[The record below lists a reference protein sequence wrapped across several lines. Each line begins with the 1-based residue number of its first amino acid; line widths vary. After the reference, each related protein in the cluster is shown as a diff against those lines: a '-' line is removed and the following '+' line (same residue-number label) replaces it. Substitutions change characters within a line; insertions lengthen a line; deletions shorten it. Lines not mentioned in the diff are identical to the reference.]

1 MTIFDINEPD
11 HSTPRIHQEIV
22 VDNIKHKPRSK
33 MRLLSV
39 WLCPFIMVTASTVS
53 RAADVT
59 PLAISR
65 LIDKQLGID
74 VANKSQFAG
83 DAEFLRRVTLD
94 LAGRIPTIVEVHEYL
109 SNTSES
115 RRIEA
120 IDRLMHSGVHYR
132 NMATFWRRAW
142 VPQADTPEFDSVT
155 DDFERWLVHRL
166 QKRTRYDE
174 LVAEILML
182 DHASNA
188 PASTTPVGFYN
199 ANLSRP
205 ENLAA
210 SATRAFLGINLDC
223 AQCHDHP
230 FSRWTRE
237 QFWQTAAFFAE
248 PQANEKSQSQPPKV
262 RVPDTKMEYEPALL
276 TKAKIEWPE
285 KLDSV
290 SLRLIL
296 VDWMK
301 TNEEQLLAK
310 NAVNRLWAH
319 YFGEAIIEPVDDLSR
334 DEVQTGAR
342 AQLLNDLS
350 AAFIASGYDLN
361 LLTEGIVSSNAYRL
375 SSSPSGTSTGSEPD
389 PDAPGPF
396 RITRATV
403 RGLTGEQLFDSLQTA
418 ANLPS
423 ERRDV
428 GGRSDRS
435 QRSEFASRFYIENS
449 FSAERSITQALT
461 LMNGSFVSELTTK
474 QGNLMLASILSAPFM
489 NFDEQIDTVFIAV
502 LGRHARETELQVIKQ
517 SFESHADTTRESHLG
532 NLFWVLVNSSEFNTN
547 H

>member
-1 MTIFDINEPD
+1 MMRLQPAWLCLF
-11 HSTPRIHQEIV
+11 IV
-22 VDNIKHKPRSK
+22 VSA
-33 MRLLSV
+33 
-39 WLCPFIMVTASTVS
+39 VTTC
-53 RAADVT
+53 RAADIS
-59 PLAISR
+59 PLMVSR
-65 LIDKQLGID
+65 LIDQRLGMD
-74 VANKSQFAG
+74 AADHSQFAS

-94 LAGRIPTIVEVHEYL
+94 LAGRIPTIIEVHDYL

-115 RRIEA
+115 RRIET

-166 QKRTRYDE
+166 QKGTRYDE
-174 LVAEILML
+174 LVVEILTL
-182 DHASNA
+182 DHANNV
-188 PASTTPVGFYN
+188 PASTTPIGFYY
-199 ANLSRP
+199 ANLSKP

-237 QFWQTAAFFAE
+237 QFWQTAAFFVE
-248 PQANEKSQSQPPKV
+248 PQTNEKSQPQPPKV
-262 RVPDTKMEYEPALL
+262 RIPDTKMEYEPALL
-276 TKAKIEWPE
+276 TKTKIEWPE

-301 TNEEQLLAK
+301 VNEEQLLAK

-334 DEVQTGAR
+334 DEVQTGDRAR
-342 AQLLNDLS
+342 LLNDLS
-350 AAFIASGYDLN
+350 AAFIASGYDLD
-361 LLTEGIVSSNAYRL
+361 LMTEGIVSSHAYRL
-375 SSSPSGTSTGSEPD
+375 SASPAGTSKGSESD

-403 RGLTGEQLFDSLQTA
+403 RGLTGEQLYDSLQTA
-418 ANLPS
+418 ANRPS
-423 ERRDV
+423 ERKDV
-428 GGRSDRS
+428 GGGSDRS
-435 QRSEFASRFYIENS
+435 QRSEFASRFYIERS
-449 FSAERSITQALT
+449 FSAERSISQALT
-461 LMNGSFVSELTTK
+461 LMNGSFVNELTTK
-474 QGNLMLASILSAPFM
+474 QGNLMLASLLSSPFM
-489 NFDEQIDTVFIAV
+489 SFDEQIDTVFIAV
-502 LGRHARETELQVIKQ
+502 LGRHARETELKVIKQ
-517 SFESHADTTRESHLG
+517 SFKSHTNTTRESHLG
-532 NLFWVLVNSSEFNTN
+532 NLFWVLINSSEFNTN

>member
-1 MTIFDINEPD
+1 MV
-11 HSTPRIHQEIV
+11 HQ
-22 VDNIKHKPRSK
+22 NIQA
-33 MRLLSV
+33 RLKLRVLPV
-39 WLCPFIMVTASTVS
+39 WLCLFIVASAANTC
-53 RAADVT
+53 RAADIS
-59 PLAISR
+59 PLTISR
-65 LIDKQLGID
+65 LIDQSLEID
-74 VANKSQFAG
+74 AADHSQFAS
-83 DAEFLRRVTLD
+83 DAKFLRRVTLD
-94 LAGRIPTIVEVHEYL
+94 LAGRIPTIVEVHDYL

-115 RRIEA
+115 RRIEV

-155 DDFERWLVHRL
+155 EDFERWLVHRL
-166 QKRTRYDE
+166 QKGTRYDE
-174 LVAEILML
+174 LVVEILTL
-182 DHASNA
+182 DHATNT
-188 PASTTPVGFYN
+188 PASTTPIGFYK

-248 PQANEKSQSQPPKV
+248 PQTDEKSESQPPKV
-262 RVPDTKMEYEPALL
+262 RVPDIEMELEPALL
-276 TKAKIEWPE
+276 TNAKINWPQN
-285 KLDSV
+285 LDSV

-301 TNEEQLLAK
+301 ANEEQLLAK

-342 AQLLNDLS
+342 ARLLNDLS

-361 LLTEGIVSSNAYRL
+361 LMTEGIVSSNAYRL
-375 SSSPSGTSTGSEPD
+375 SSSNTDKSSEAD
-389 PDAPGPF
+389 SDAPGPF

-423 ERRDV
+423 ELRDV
-428 GGRSDRS
+428 EGRSDRS

-449 FSAERSITQALT
+449 FSAERSISQSLT
-461 LMNGSFVSELTTK
+461 LMNGSFVNELTTK
-474 QGNLMLASILSAPFM
+474 QENLMLASILSSPFM

-502 LGRHARETELQVIKQ
+502 LGRHARKTEMKVVKQ
-517 SFESHADTTRESHLG
+517 SFESHVDATRESRLG
-532 NLFWVLVNSSEFNTN
+532 NLFWVLVNSTEFNTN

>member
-1 MTIFDINEPD
+1 VV
-11 HSTPRIHQEIV
+11 HQ
-22 VDNIKHKPRSK
+22 NIQTRLKL
-33 MRLLSV
+33 RLLPV
-39 WLCPFIMVTASTVS
+39 WLCLFIVASAANTCH
-53 RAADVT
+53 AADIS
-59 PLAISR
+59 PLTISR
-65 LIDKQLGID
+65 LIDQSLEID
-74 VANKSQFAG
+74 AADHSQFAS

-94 LAGRIPTIVEVHEYL
+94 LAGRIPTIVEVHDYL

-115 RRIEA
+115 RRFEA
-120 IDRLMHSGVHYR
+120 IDRLMQSGVHYR

-155 DDFERWLVHRL
+155 EDFERWLVHRL
-166 QKRTRYDE
+166 QKGTRYDE
-174 LVAEILML
+174 LVVEILTL
-182 DHASNA
+182 DHANNA
-188 PASTTPVGFYN
+188 PASTTPIGFYN

-237 QFWQTAAFFAE
+237 QFWQTAAFFAD
-248 PQANEKSQSQPPKV
+248 PQTDENSESQPPKV
-262 RVPDTKMEYEPALL
+262 RVPDTKMELEPALL
-276 TKAKIEWPE
+276 TNAKINWPQ
-285 KLDSV
+285 KLNSV

-301 TNEEQLLAK
+301 ANEEQLLAK

-342 AQLLNDLS
+342 ARLLNDLS

-361 LLTEGIVSSNAYRL
+361 LMTEGIVSSNAYRL
-375 SSSPSGTSTGSEPD
+375 SSSNTDKSSEAD
-389 PDAPGPF
+389 SDAPGPF

-403 RGLTGEQLFDSLQTA
+403 RGLAGEQLFDSLQTA

-428 GGRSDRS
+428 EGRSDRS

-449 FSAERSITQALT
+449 FSAERSISQSLT
-461 LMNGSFVSELTTK
+461 LMNGSFVNELTTK
-474 QGNLMLASILSAPFM
+474 QGNLMLASILSSPFM

-502 LGRHARETELQVIKQ
+502 LGRHAQKTELKAVKH
-517 SFESHADTTRESHLG
+517 SFESHADTTRESRLG
-532 NLFWVLVNSSEFNTN
+532 NLFWVLVNSTEFNTN